1 MAAMMSRRMV
11 SDVALSRLGKHILTN
26 PQLSKDEEGEETEV
40 RREDQDKINRFSTLH
55 QREKLLQAELKTK
68 EVLSIPTSKC
78 ATVSLTGY
86 SIEGEGGSRR
96 SLVRT
101 RAC

>member
-1 MAAMMSRRMV
+1 MAAMMSRRMA
-11 SDVALSRLGKHILTN
+11 SSIALSLLEKHILIN
-26 PQLSKDEEGEETEV
+26 LQLSKDEEGEETEV

-68 EVLSIPTSKC
+68 EVLLIPTSKC
-78 ATVSLTGY
+78 ATKSLTGY
-86 SIEGEGGSRR
+86 PIEGEGGSRR

-101 RAC
+101 